1 MPKLLLLSCCAPCS
15 CAVIDKLAKEKVDF
29 AVLFYNPNISPVR
42 EYEKRR
48 EENERFCLS
57 RNVPFISLE
66 HDPEHWFNAIK
77 GLEKEPER
85 GKRCSVCFYL
95 RLKRAMQYAQENGFD
110 LVTSVLGI
118 SRYKDLDQVNEAA
131 RQASQETNVPYDF
144 TNWRKGGLEQIRQ
157 QLVKETQMYAQD
169 YCGCPFSKR
178 TRDQSSIC
186 NSSSSESI

>member
-29 AVLFYNPNISPVR
+29 AVMFYNPNISPVR

-48 EENERFCLS
+48 DENERFCLS

-66 HDPEHWFNAIK
+66 YDPEHWFDAIK

-95 RLKRAMQYAQENGFD
+95 RLKRAMQYAKENGFD

-118 SRYKDLDQVNEAA
+118 SRYKDMDQVNAAA
-131 RQASQETNVPYDF
+131 RQASRETNMPYDF
-144 TNWRKGGLEQIRQ
+144 TNWRKGGLEPLRQ
-157 QLVKETQMYAQD
+157 HLVKETQMYAQD

-178 TRDQSSIC
+178 AKD
-186 NSSSSESI
+186 

>member
-15 CAVIDKLAKEKVDF
+15 CAVIDNLAKENVDF
-29 AVLFYNPNISPVR
+29 AVLFYNPNISPAA

-57 RNVPFISLE
+57 RNIPFISLE
-66 HDPEHWFNAIK
+66 YDPDHWFEAVK

-95 RLKRAMQYAQENGFD
+95 RLKRAMQYAKENGFD

-118 SRYKDLDQVNEAA
+118 SRYKDMDQVNAAA
-131 RQASQETNVPYDF
+131 RQASRETNMPYDF
-144 TNWRKGGLEQIRQ
+144 TNWRKGGLEQLRQ
-157 QLVKETQMYAQD
+157 KLIKETEMYAQN

-178 TRDQSSIC
+178 AILMKQND
-186 NSSSSESI
+186 